1 MVQMKKVIKR
11 LTNYRYL
18 RMIFKKLVN
27 NIKNIDYRCIFK
39 KLWNDIRMYLQMI
52 FKYILDNIGES
63 PLKWLSCITI
73 LLSFFLFDSFWVT
86 WINKIWVDPIA
97 SQIKDNTWWV
107 VIIYSVVVSVFYYHG
122 IQEMEMINKNR
133 CKAVVIAALLYCLCL
148 FSGKWDYILIFDCC
162 RYFAWSNL
170 IFMIPVI
177 WEFCI
182 YYHLEHKKAT
192 ENIEPKLEI
201 EKTNNVADS
210 YKRRAVCKSAY
221 KTLESCFY
229 KEGSF
234 TFSITGIWG
243 SGKTTFINI
252 LKEQYSRNNS
262 VKSIIIFEPW
272 KSDTSDSIVKG
283 FFAMLRDE
291 LSNYIP
297 NISSTIDQYVELLL
311 DEESGKPL
319 KIIGKSLHG
328 IFNEDKNPYE
338 LIKEILERTKHKTV
352 VFIDDID
359 RLNAAEIKEVLRL
372 IRNTANFPYIQ
383 FIVAYD
389 KNYVCETLKNSKI
402 NTPDRYLEKFF
413 NVEMSLPKSEE
424 RVICNELLTRI
435 QGTINTIWGLEKEDT
450 KISNMVYYNPNNPT
464 NNIIGNNLV
473 TQVLFTVR
481 DVIRF
486 HNSFYLLAK
495 AYKDQKVENEICFQ
509 DLFFIE
515 LLRYRYM
522 DVYTILCNRPF
533 VLLSLNDNVF
543 LLNDNY
549 KSIIQNNLSN
559 DEYTEVV
566 TDILEY
572 LFRNRSKD
580 KAIYNLRSYSKYFMY
595 RLDDKILTVDELMS
609 LTEKGDSEIIES
621 ANQLYKSKYRLEF
634 ENQIEELLVQIY
646 KSNKEGLILNY
657 IEIYNL
663 LEKLVK
669 SNNNGLRDEVFNAI
683 ITHLQHL
690 RCIDKRH
697 FKALLHLYD
706 IVDFNSK
713 TIKYFDILNF
723 LTTILSK
730 KNLTLKLQYPIGQEE
745 HDIVYDFLAN
755 TTHPAII
762 SSALSSFKES
772 IENGD
777 KAIINDLLIDL
788 SVLSDIQ
795 LKHFENEQNKFSE
808 DGFTL
813 FYNCK
818 SKTDPKTHRVYLRQ
832 EALNI
837 MKNEILKN
845 PKGYFSMFIRKGQTS
860 NPEFNTVSPEPFCAQ
875 IFGNY
880 GNFEEFLE
888 KCKDDNQYTIRA
900 KNFWELYKNNGY
912 KPIEFNGQGNV
923 KEKIDNNFKHE
934 IILLNQLKRIMKY
947 AKSGS
952 VAKDRLKQIL
962 AKNDLNIKLKYD
974 ILLSTKD

>member
-1 MVQMKKVIKR
+1 
-11 LTNYRYL
+11 
-18 RMIFKKLVN
+18 MIFKKLVN
-27 NIKNIDYRCIFK
+27 NIGK
-39 KLWNDIRMYLQMI
+39 
-52 FKYILDNIGES
+52 S
-63 PLKWLSCITI
+63 PLKWLSRITI
-73 LLSFFLFDSFWVT
+73 LLSFFIFDSFWTT
-86 WINKIWVDPIA
+86 WINKIWVDPIV
-97 SQIKDNTWWV
+97 SQIKDNTWWFIV
-107 VIIYSVVVSVFYYHG
+107 IYSVIISAYYYHNLK
-122 IQEMEMINKNR
+122 ETEVINRNR
-133 CKAVVIAALLYCLCL
+133 CQAVFIVAFLYCICL
-148 FSGKWDYILIFDCC
+148 FSGKWDYVLICDYS
-162 RYFAWSNL
+162 RYLAWSNFIIIVPIL
-170 IFMIPVI
+170 
-177 WEFCI
+177 WEACI
-182 YYHLEHKKAT
+182 CYQLNHKRPA
-192 ENIEPKLEI
+192 ENIKPGLEI
-201 EKTNNVADS
+201 EKTNNVTDS
-210 YKRRAVCKSAY
+210 YKRRAVCESAY

-328 IFNEDKNPYE
+328 IFNENKNPYE

-352 VFIDDID
+352 VLIDDID

-389 KNYVCETLKNSKI
+389 KNYVCETLKNNGI

-435 QGTINTIWGLEKEDT
+435 QETVHTIWELEKEDT
-450 KISNMVYYNPNNPT
+450 NITNMVYYRPDDPT
-464 NNIIGNNLV
+464 NSIIDNNLV
-473 TQVLFTVR
+473 TKVLLTVR

-495 AYKDQKVENEICFQ
+495 AYKDQRAENEVCFQ
-509 DLFFIE
+509 DLFFLE

-533 VLLSLNDNVF
+533 VLLSLDDNIF

-549 KSIIQNNLSN
+549 KSIIQNNLNN

-572 LFRNRSKD
+572 LFRNRRKD
-580 KAIYNLRSYSKYFMY
+580 KAIYNLRSYYKYFMY

-609 LTEKGDSEIIES
+609 LAENNDAEMIKS
-621 ANQLYKSKYRLEF
+621 ANQLYKNKYRLEF
-634 ENQIEELLVQIY
+634 ENQIGELLAQIY
-646 KSNKEGLILNY
+646 KSNEEGGTFDY
-657 IEIYNL
+657 IKIYSLLERLVKSDIRDLRDEIYN
-663 LEKLVK
+663 
-669 SNNNGLRDEVFNAI
+669 AI
-683 ITHLQHL
+683 IPHLQQL
-690 RCIDKRH
+690 GCIDNRH

-706 IVDFNSK
+706 VVDFNSF
-713 TIKYFDILNF
+713 TVQNF
-723 LTTILSK
+723 NVLDFLMSLLVK
-730 KNLTLKLQYPIGQEE
+730 ENLAMKLKHPIAQEE
-745 HDIVYDFLAN
+745 YDIVYDFLSN
-755 TTHPAII
+755 TTHPVFI
-762 SSALSSFKES
+762 SSALSSFKDMV
-772 IENGD
+772 END
-777 KAIINDLLIDL
+777 AITKDNLLMDL
-788 SVLSDIQ
+788 SVLSGIQ
-795 LKHFENEQNKFSE
+795 LKYFENEQNKFSE

-813 FYNCK
+813 FSNCI
-818 SKTDPKTHRVYLRQ
+818 SKMDSLFFRTKVFG
-832 EALNI
+832 I
-837 MKNEILKN
+837 MKKVIKENSE
-845 PKGYFSMFIRKGQTS
+845 GYFRTFIGIGETS
-860 NPEFNTVSPEPFCAQ
+860 NPDFNTLYPKISCSA
-875 IFGNY
+875 IFGSY
-880 GNFEEFLE
+880 DEFEKYLSSF
-888 KCKDDNQYTIRA
+888 KNDNLYVIRV

-912 KPIEFNGQGNV
+912 RPIEFDGQGNV
-923 KEKIDNNFKHE
+923 QEKIDNCFVNE
-934 IILLNQLKRIMKY
+934 IKLLYQLKYIKKY
-947 AKSGS
+947 LNRGGK
-952 VAKDRLKQIL
+952 VNDKLKRLFE
-962 AKNDLNIKLKYD
+962 KNNLYIKLRGD
-974 ILLSTKD
+974 IYKMMEN

>member
-1 MVQMKKVIKR
+1 M
-11 LTNYRYL
+11 
-18 RMIFKKLVN
+18 
-27 NIKNIDYRCIFK
+27 IFK

-52 FKYILDNIGES
+52 FKYILDSIGES

-86 WINKIWVDPIA
+86 WINKIWVDPIV
-97 SQIKDNTWWV
+97 SQIKDNVWWV
-107 VIIYSVVVSVFYYHG
+107 VIIYSVVVSAFYYHG

-133 CKAVVIAALLYCLCL
+133 CKAVVIAVLLYFLCL
-148 FSGKWDYILIFDCC
+148 FSGKWDYVLIFDCC

-182 YYHLEHKKAT
+182 YYHLEHKKVT
-192 ENIEPKLEI
+192 ENIEPELEI

-210 YKRRAVCKSAY
+210 YKRRAVCESAY

-252 LKEQYSRNNS
+252 LKEQYSKNNS
-262 VKSIIIFEPW
+262 IKSIIIFEPW

-338 LIKEILERTKHKTV
+338 LIKEILKRTKHKTV

-389 KNYVCETLKNSKI
+389 KNYVCETLKNCKI

-435 QGTINTIWGLEKEDT
+435 QGTINAIWGLEQDDMRIT
-450 KISNMVYYNPNNPT
+450 SMVYYRPDDPT
-464 NNIIGNNLV
+464 NSIIDNNLV
-473 TQVLFTVR
+473 PQVLFTVR

-495 AYKDQKVENEICFQ
+495 AYKDQRAENEVCFQ
-509 DLFFIE
+509 DLFFLE

-533 VLLSLNDNVF
+533 VLLSLDDNVF

-559 DEYTEVV
+559 DEYAEVV
-566 TDILEY
+566 ADILEY
-572 LFRNRSKD
+572 LFRNRRKD
-580 KAIYNLRSYSKYFMY
+580 KAIYNLRSYYKYFMY
-595 RLDDKILTVDELMS
+595 RLDDKILTVEEFMS
-609 LTEKGDSEIIES
+609 LAKKSDSEIIES
-621 ANQLYKSKYRLEF
+621 ANKLYKNKYKLEF
-634 ENQIEELLVQIY
+634 ENQIGELLDQIY
-646 KSNKEGLILNY
+646 KSNEVGGTLDY
-657 IEIYNL
+657 IKIYSL
-663 LEKLVK
+663 LERLVK
-669 SNNNGLRDEVFNAI
+669 SDNRGLRDEIYNAI
-683 ITHLQHL
+683 IPHLQQM
-690 RCIDKRH
+690 RCIDNRH

-706 IVDFNSK
+706 MVDFNSK
-713 TIKYFDILNF
+713 TIKYFDISDF
-723 LTTILSK
+723 LMTILVK
-730 KNLTLKLQYPIGQEE
+730 EKLAVKLRHPIGQKE
-745 HDIVYDFLAN
+745 HNIVYDFLSN
-755 TTHPAII
+755 TTHPVLI
-762 SSALSSFKES
+762 SPALFSFKKT

-777 KAIINDLLIDL
+777 KSTIDDLLIDF

-795 LKHFENEQNKFSE
+795 LKYFENEKNKFSKN
-808 DGFTL
+808 GFKL

-818 SKTDPKTHRVYLRQ
+818 SKIDPNMPRQ
-832 EALNI
+832 EALDI
-837 MKNEILKN
+837 MKNEIQNN
-845 PKGYFSMFIRKGQTS
+845 PLGYFKKFIHTNYSTDPGW
-860 NPEFNTVSPEPFCAQ
+860 NTVSPEPYY
-875 IFGNY
+875 IKMFGDNDK
-880 GNFEEFLE
+880 FEVFL
-888 KCKDDNQYTIRA
+888 KSCNDDNQYTIRV

-912 KPIEFNGQGNV
+912 KPIEFDGQGNV
-923 KEKIDNNFKHE
+923 QEKIDNCFINE
-934 IILLNQLKRIMKY
+934 IKLLYQLQYIKKY
-947 AKSGS
+947 LNRGGK
-952 VAKDRLKQIL
+952 V
-962 AKNDLNIKLKYD
+962 NDKLRKMLDNNPLPVKLKYD
-974 ILLSTKD
+974 IYKMIGN

>member
-18 RMIFKKLVN
+18 RMIFKKL
-27 NIKNIDYRCIFK
+27 
-39 KLWNDIRMYLQMI
+39 
-52 FKYILDNIGES
+52 LDNIGKS
-63 PLKWLSCITI
+63 PLTWLSCITI
-73 LLSFFLFDSFWVT
+73 LLSFFLFDSFWVA

-107 VIIYSVVVSVFYYHG
+107 VIIYSVVVSAFYYHG

-133 CKAVVIAALLYCLCL
+133 CKAVVIAVLLYCLCL

-192 ENIEPKLEI
+192 ENIEPELEI

-210 YKRRAVCKSAY
+210 YKRKAVCESAY

-243 SGKTTFINI
+243 SGKTTFMNI

-262 VKSIIIFEPW
+262 AKSVIIFEPW

-319 KIIGKSLHG
+319 KIIGKSLHSIIG
-328 IFNEDKNPYE
+328 EDKNPYE
-338 LIKEILERTKHKTV
+338 LIKETLERTKHKTV

-389 KNYVCETLKNSKI
+389 KNYVCEVLKNNRI
-402 NTPDRYLEKFF
+402 NTPEHYLEKFF
-413 NVEMSLPKSEE
+413 NVEMALPKSEE
-424 RVICNELLTRI
+424 RIICNELLTRI
-435 QGTINTIWGLEKEDT
+435 QETIHTIWGLKKDDLSIT
-450 KISNMVYYNPNNPT
+450 KMVYYRPDDST
-464 NNIIGNNLV
+464 NSIIDNNLV
-473 TQVLFTVR
+473 PQVLFTVR

-495 AYKDQKVENEICFQ
+495 AYKDQKVENEVCFQ
-509 DLFFIE
+509 DLFFLE
-515 LLRYRYM
+515 LLRYRYV
-522 DVYTILCNRPF
+522 DIYTILCNKPF
-533 VLLSLNDNVF
+533 VLLQLSDYIFSLNGDYQKT
-543 LLNDNY
+543 L
-549 KSIIQNNLSN
+549 Q
-559 DEYTEVV
+559 EYLGNTQIEIVS
-566 TDILEY
+566 DILEY
-572 LFRNRSKD
+572 LFKTNREKEN
-580 KAIYNLRSYSKYFMY
+580 AIYNLRSYYKYFMY
-595 RLDDKILTVDELMS
+595 RLDDKILTINELMS
-609 LTEKGDSEIIES
+609 LAEKDDSETIKS
-621 ANQLYKSKYRLEF
+621 ANQLYKRKYKLEF
-634 ENQIEELLVQIY
+634 ENQIEELLVQIDRTD
-646 KSNKEGLILNY
+646 EGSKTLDY
-657 IEIYNL
+657 IKIYDL
-663 LEKLVK
+663 LERLAKT
-669 SNNNGLRDEVFNAI
+669 NNRGLKDEVYNAI
-683 ITHLQHL
+683 IPHLQQML
-690 RCIDKRH
+690 CIDNRH

-706 IVDFNSK
+706 VVDFNSK
-713 TIKYFDILNF
+713 TIKYFDISDF
-723 LTTILSK
+723 LMTILVK
-730 KNLTLKLQYPIGQEE
+730 ENLAMKLRHPIGQEE
-745 HDIVYDFLAN
+745 HDIVYDFLSN
-755 TTHPAII
+755 TTHPARI
-762 SSALSSFKES
+762 SPALSSFKKK
-772 IENGD
+772 IENNK
-777 KAIINDLLIDL
+777 KANIDDLLIDL
-788 SVLSDIQ
+788 PALSDIQ
-795 LKHFENEQNKFSE
+795 LKYFKNEQDKFSKN
-808 DGFTL
+808 GFNL
-813 FYNCK
+813 FYNCI
-818 SKTDPKTHRVYLRQ
+818 SKIDTKTHRIYLRQ
-832 EALNI
+832 EALDI

-860 NPEFNTVSPEPFCAQ
+860 NPEFNTVFPEPFWNQ
-875 IFGNY
+875 IFGDY
-880 GNFEEFLE
+880 SKFEEFLG
-888 KCKDDNQYTIRA
+888 KCKDDNQYTIRV

-912 KPIEFNGQGNV
+912 KPIEFNGQGDV
-923 KEKIDNNFKHE
+923 EEKINNNFKHE
-934 IILLNQLKRIMKY
+934 IILLNQLKRIMEY
-947 AKSGS
+947 AKSNRVS
-952 VAKDRLKQIL
+952 KDRLKQML
-962 AKNDLNIKLKYD
+962 NKNDLDIKLRDD
-974 ILLSTKD
+974 IYHIICDKD

>member
-1 MVQMKKVIKR
+1 
-11 LTNYRYL
+11 
-18 RMIFKKLVN
+18 MIFKKLVN
-27 NIKNIDYRCIFK
+27 NIGK
-39 KLWNDIRMYLQMI
+39 
-52 FKYILDNIGES
+52 S
-63 PLKWLSCITI
+63 PLKWLSRITI
-73 LLSFFLFDSFWVT
+73 LLSFFIFDSFWTT
-86 WINKIWVDPIA
+86 WINKIWVDPIV
-97 SQIKDNTWWV
+97 SQIKDNTWWFIV
-107 VIIYSVVVSVFYYHG
+107 IYSVIISAYYYHNLK
-122 IQEMEMINKNR
+122 ETEVINRNR
-133 CKAVVIAALLYCLCL
+133 CQAVFIVAFLYCICL
-148 FSGKWDYILIFDCC
+148 FSGKWDYVLICDYS
-162 RYFAWSNL
+162 RYLAWSNFIIIVPIL
-170 IFMIPVI
+170 
-177 WEFCI
+177 WEACI
-182 YYHLEHKKAT
+182 CYQLNHKRPA
-192 ENIEPKLEI
+192 ENIKPGLEI
-201 EKTNNVADS
+201 EKTNNVTDS
-210 YKRRAVCKSAY
+210 YKRRAVCESAY

-328 IFNEDKNPYE
+328 IFNENKNPYE

-389 KNYVCETLKNSKI
+389 KNYVCETLKNNGI

-435 QGTINTIWGLEKEDT
+435 QETVHTIWELEKEDT
-450 KISNMVYYNPNNPT
+450 NITNMVYYRPDDPT
-464 NNIIGNNLV
+464 NSIIDNNLV
-473 TQVLFTVR
+473 TKVLLTVR

-495 AYKDQKVENEICFQ
+495 AYKDQRAENEVCFQ
-509 DLFFIE
+509 DLFFLE

-533 VLLSLNDNVF
+533 VLLSLDDNIF

-549 KSIIQNNLSN
+549 KSIIQNNLNN

-572 LFRNRSKD
+572 LFRNRRKD
-580 KAIYNLRSYSKYFMY
+580 KAIYNLRSYYKYFMY

-609 LTEKGDSEIIES
+609 LAENNDAEMIKS
-621 ANQLYKSKYRLEF
+621 ANQLYKNKYRLEF
-634 ENQIEELLVQIY
+634 ENQIGELLAQIY
-646 KSNKEGLILNY
+646 KSNEEGGTFDY
-657 IEIYNL
+657 IKIYSLLERLVKSDIRDLRDEIYN
-663 LEKLVK
+663 
-669 SNNNGLRDEVFNAI
+669 AI
-683 ITHLQHL
+683 IPHLQQL
-690 RCIDKRH
+690 GCIDNRH

-706 IVDFNSK
+706 VVDFNSF
-713 TIKYFDILNF
+713 TVQNF
-723 LTTILSK
+723 NVLDFLMSLLVK
-730 KNLTLKLQYPIGQEE
+730 ENLAMKLKHPIAQEE
-745 HDIVYDFLAN
+745 YDIVYDFLSN
-755 TTHPAII
+755 TTHPVFI
-762 SSALSSFKES
+762 SSALSSFKDMV
-772 IENGD
+772 END
-777 KAIINDLLIDL
+777 AITKDNLLMDL
-788 SVLSDIQ
+788 SVLSGIQ
-795 LKHFENEQNKFSE
+795 LKYFENEQNKFSE

-813 FYNCK
+813 FSNCI
-818 SKTDPKTHRVYLRQ
+818 SKMDSLFFRTKVFG
-832 EALNI
+832 I
-837 MKNEILKN
+837 MKKVIKENSE
-845 PKGYFSMFIRKGQTS
+845 GYFRTFIGIGETS
-860 NPEFNTVSPEPFCAQ
+860 NPDFNTLYPKISCSA
-875 IFGNY
+875 IFGSY
-880 GNFEEFLE
+880 DEFEKYLSSF
-888 KCKDDNQYTIRA
+888 KNDNLYVIRV

-912 KPIEFNGQGNV
+912 RPIEFDGQGNV
-923 KEKIDNNFKHE
+923 QEKIDNCFVNE
-934 IILLNQLKRIMKY
+934 IKLLYQLKYIKKY
-947 AKSGS
+947 LNRGGK
-952 VAKDRLKQIL
+952 VNDKLKRLFE
-962 AKNDLNIKLKYD
+962 KNNLYIKLRGD
-974 ILLSTKD
+974 IYKMMEN

>member
-1 MVQMKKVIKR
+1 MVQMKRVIKK

-27 NIKNIDYRCIFK
+27 NIGK
-39 KLWNDIRMYLQMI
+39 
-52 FKYILDNIGES
+52 S
-63 PLKWLSCITI
+63 PLKWLSRITI
-73 LLSFFLFDSFWVT
+73 LLSFFIFDSFWTT
-86 WINKIWVDPIA
+86 WINKIWVDPIV
-97 SQIKDNTWWV
+97 SQIKDNTWWFIV
-107 VIIYSVVVSVFYYHG
+107 IYSVIISAYYYHNLK
-122 IQEMEMINKNR
+122 ETEVINRNR
-133 CKAVVIAALLYCLCL
+133 CQAVFIVAFLYCICL
-148 FSGKWDYILIFDCC
+148 FSGKWDYVLICDYS
-162 RYFAWSNL
+162 RYLAWSNFIIIVPIL
-170 IFMIPVI
+170 
-177 WEFCI
+177 WEACI
-182 YYHLEHKKAT
+182 CYQLNHKRPA
-192 ENIEPKLEI
+192 ENIKPGLEI
-201 EKTNNVADS
+201 EKTNNVTDS
-210 YKRRAVCKSAY
+210 YKRRAVCESAY

-328 IFNEDKNPYE
+328 IFNENKNPYE

-389 KNYVCETLKNSKI
+389 KNYVCETLKNNGI

-435 QGTINTIWGLEKEDT
+435 QETVHTIWELEKEDT
-450 KISNMVYYNPNNPT
+450 KITNMVYYRPDDPT
-464 NNIIGNNLV
+464 NSIIDNNLV
-473 TQVLFTVR
+473 TKVLLTVR

-495 AYKDQKVENEICFQ
+495 AYKDQRAENEVCFQ
-509 DLFFIE
+509 DLFFLE

-533 VLLSLNDNVF
+533 VLLSLDDNIF

-549 KSIIQNNLSN
+549 KSIIQNNLNN

-572 LFRNRSKD
+572 LFRNRRKD
-580 KAIYNLRSYSKYFMY
+580 KAIYNLRSYYKYFMY

-609 LTEKGDSEIIES
+609 LAENNDAEMIKS
-621 ANQLYKSKYRLEF
+621 ANQLYKNKYRLEF
-634 ENQIEELLVQIY
+634 ENQIGELLAQIY
-646 KSNKEGLILNY
+646 KSNEEGGTFDY
-657 IEIYNL
+657 IKIYSL

-669 SNNNGLRDEVFNAI
+669 SDIRDLRDEIYNAI
-683 ITHLQHL
+683 IPHLQQL
-690 RCIDKRH
+690 GCIDNRH

-706 IVDFNSK
+706 VVDFNSF
-713 TIKYFDILNF
+713 TVQNF
-723 LTTILSK
+723 NVLDFLMSLLVK
-730 KNLTLKLQYPIGQEE
+730 ENLAMKLKHPIAQEE
-745 HDIVYDFLAN
+745 YDIVYDFLSN
-755 TTHPAII
+755 TTHPVFI
-762 SSALSSFKES
+762 SSALSSFKDMV
-772 IENGD
+772 END
-777 KAIINDLLIDL
+777 AITKDNLLMDL
-788 SVLSDIQ
+788 SVLSGIQ
-795 LKHFENEQNKFSE
+795 LKYFENEQNKFSE

-813 FYNCK
+813 FSNCI
-818 SKTDPKTHRVYLRQ
+818 SKMDSLFFRTKVFG
-832 EALNI
+832 I
-837 MKNEILKN
+837 MKKAIKEN
-845 PKGYFSMFIRKGQTS
+845 PEGYFRTFIGIGETS
-860 NPEFNTVSPEPFCAQ
+860 NPDFNTLYPKISCSA
-875 IFGNY
+875 IFGSY
-880 GNFEEFLE
+880 DEFEKYLSSF
-888 KCKDDNQYTIRA
+888 KNDNLYVIRV

-912 KPIEFNGQGNV
+912 RPIEFDGQGNV
-923 KEKIDNNFKHE
+923 QEKIDNCFVNE
-934 IILLNQLKRIMKY
+934 IKLLYQLKYIKKY
-947 AKSGS
+947 LNRGGK
-952 VAKDRLKQIL
+952 VNDKLKRLFE
-962 AKNDLNIKLKYD
+962 KNNLYIKLRGD
-974 ILLSTKD
+974 IYKMMEN

>member
-1 MVQMKKVIKR
+1 MKRVIKR

-27 NIKNIDYRCIFK
+27 NIGK
-39 KLWNDIRMYLQMI
+39 
-52 FKYILDNIGES
+52 S

-73 LLSFFLFDSFWVT
+73 LLSFFIFDAFWAT

-97 SQIKDNTWWV
+97 SQIKDNTWW
-107 VIIYSVVVSVFYYHG
+107 IIAIYSVIISAYYYHSLK
-122 IQEMEMINKNR
+122 ETEVINRHR
-133 CKAVVIAALLYCLCL
+133 CKAVFIVAFLYCICL
-148 FSGKWDYILIFDCC
+148 FSGKWDYVLICDCS
-162 RYFAWSNL
+162 RYLAWSNFIIIVPIL
-170 IFMIPVI
+170 
-177 WEFCI
+177 WEVCI
-182 YYHLEHKKAT
+182 CYQLNHKKAA
-192 ENIEPKLEI
+192 ENIKPELEI
-201 EKTNNVADS
+201 EKTNNVTDS

-252 LKEQYSRNNS
+252 LKEQYSRKNS
-262 VKSIIIFEPW
+262 AKSIIIFEPW

-328 IFNEDKNPYE
+328 ILNEDKNPYE

-359 RLNAAEIKEVLRL
+359 RLNATEIKEVLRL

-389 KNYVCETLKNSKI
+389 KNYVCETLKNNGI

-413 NVEMSLPKSEE
+413 NVEMLLPKSEE
-424 RVICNELLTRI
+424 MVICNELLTRI
-435 QGTINTIWGLEKEDT
+435 QGTINAIWGLEKDDF
-450 KISNMVYYNPNNPT
+450 KITNMVYYRPDDPT
-464 NNIIGNNLV
+464 NSIIDNNLV
-473 TQVLFTVR
+473 TQVLSTIR

-495 AYKDQKVENEICFQ
+495 AYKDQRAENEVCFQ
-509 DLFFIE
+509 DLFFLE

-533 VLLSLNDNVF
+533 VLLSLDENIF

-549 KSIIQNNLSN
+549 KSIIQNNLCN
-559 DEYTEVV
+559 GEYTEVV

-572 LFRNRSKD
+572 LFRNRRKD
-580 KAIYNLRSYSKYFMY
+580 KAIYNLRSYYKYFMY

-621 ANQLYKSKYRLEF
+621 ANQLYKSKYNLEF

-646 KSNKEGLILNY
+646 KSNEEGGTLDY
-657 IEIYNL
+657 IKIYNL

-669 SNNNGLRDEVFNAI
+669 SNNKGLRDEIFNAI

-690 RCIDKRH
+690 RCIDNRH
-697 FKALLHLYD
+697 FKALLHLFD
-706 IVDFNSK
+706 ILDFNSISVKSFNIQAFLK
-713 TIKYFDILNF
+713 TILDKEKLAASFVQRHSIDQDIRN
-723 LTTILSK
+723 I
-730 KNLTLKLQYPIGQEE
+730 I
-745 HDIVYDFLAN
+745 YDFFYN
-755 TTHPAII
+755 TIHPVRI
-762 SSALSSFKES
+762 SSALSSLIQD
-772 IENGD
+772 IEYDIVYKKDN
-777 KAIINDLLIDL
+777 LLLDL
-788 SVLSDIQ
+788 STILDIQ
-795 LKHFENEQNKFSE
+795 LRYFVNIRDKLSK

-813 FYNCK
+813 FYNCRRK
-818 SKTDPKTHRVYLRQ
+818 IGNYHFELRQ
-832 EALNI
+832 EALDI
-837 MKNEILKN
+837 MKNEIQKN
-845 PKGYFSMFIRKGQTS
+845 PQGYFRMFIREGITS
-860 NPEFNTVSPEPFCAQ
+860 NPEYNTVSPEPFYTQ

-880 GNFEEFLE
+880 GNFEEFLK
-888 KCKDDNQYTIRA
+888 KCKDDNQYTIRV
-900 KNFWELYKNNGY
+900 KNFWELYKNNDY
-912 KPIEFNGQGNV
+912 EPIEFKEQGNV
-923 KEKIDNNFKHE
+923 KEKINNCFRHE
-934 IILLNQLKRIMKY
+934 IILLNQLKDIMSQIKRDG
-947 AKSGS
+947 KISEES
-952 VAKDRLKQIL
+952 KQQFNSNKLPIKL
-962 AKNDLNIKLKYD
+962 RAEINDLIEK
-974 ILLSTKD
+974 S

>member
-1 MVQMKKVIKR
+1 MKKVIKR

-18 RMIFKKLVN
+18 RMIFKKL
-27 NIKNIDYRCIFK
+27 
-39 KLWNDIRMYLQMI
+39 
-52 FKYILDNIGES
+52 LDNIGKS
-63 PLKWLSCITI
+63 PLTWLSCITI
-73 LLSFFLFDSFWVT
+73 LLSFFLFDSFWVA

-107 VIIYSVVVSVFYYHG
+107 VIIYSVVVSAFYYHG

-192 ENIEPKLEI
+192 ENIEPELEI

-210 YKRRAVCKSAY
+210 YKRKAVCESAY

-243 SGKTTFINI
+243 SGKTTFMNI

-262 VKSIIIFEPW
+262 AKSVIIFEPW

-319 KIIGKSLHG
+319 KIIGKSLHSIIG
-328 IFNEDKNPYE
+328 EDKNPYE
-338 LIKEILERTKHKTV
+338 LIKETLERTKHKTV

-389 KNYVCETLKNSKI
+389 KNYVCEVLKNNRI
-402 NTPDRYLEKFF
+402 NTPEHYLEKFF
-413 NVEMSLPKSEE
+413 NVEMALPKSEE
-424 RVICNELLTRI
+424 RIICNELLTRI
-435 QGTINTIWGLEKEDT
+435 QETIHTIWGLKKDDLSIT
-450 KISNMVYYNPNNPT
+450 KMVYYRPDDST
-464 NNIIGNNLV
+464 NSIIDNNLV
-473 TQVLFTVR
+473 PQVLFTVR

-495 AYKDQKVENEICFQ
+495 AYKDQKVENEVCFQ
-509 DLFFIE
+509 DLFFLE
-515 LLRYRYM
+515 LLRYRYV
-522 DVYTILCNRPF
+522 DIYTILCNKPF
-533 VLLSLNDNVF
+533 VLLQLSDYIFSLNGDYQKT
-543 LLNDNY
+543 L
-549 KSIIQNNLSN
+549 Q
-559 DEYTEVV
+559 EYLGNTQIEIVS
-566 TDILEY
+566 DILEY
-572 LFRNRSKD
+572 LFKTNREKEN
-580 KAIYNLRSYSKYFMY
+580 AIYNLRSYYKYFMY
-595 RLDDKILTVDELMS
+595 RLDDKILTINELMS
-609 LTEKGDSEIIES
+609 LAEKDDSETIKS
-621 ANQLYKSKYRLEF
+621 ANQLYKRKYKLEF
-634 ENQIEELLVQIY
+634 ENQIEELLVQIDRTD
-646 KSNKEGLILNY
+646 EGSKTLDY
-657 IEIYNL
+657 IKIYDL
-663 LEKLVK
+663 LERLAKT
-669 SNNNGLRDEVFNAI
+669 NNRGLKDEVYNAI
-683 ITHLQHL
+683 IPHLQKML
-690 RCIDKRH
+690 CIIDNRH
-697 FKALLHLYD
+697 FKALLHLFD
-706 IVDFNSK
+706 VVDFNSK
-713 TIKYFDILNF
+713 TIKYFDISDF
-723 LTTILSK
+723 LMTILVK
-730 KNLTLKLQYPIGQEE
+730 ENLAVKLRHPIGQEE
-745 HDIVYDFLAN
+745 HDIVYDFLSN
-755 TTHPAII
+755 TTHPARI
-762 SSALSSFKES
+762 SPALSSFKKG
-772 IENGD
+772 IENNK
-777 KAIINDLLIDL
+777 KAIIHDLLIDL
-788 SVLSDIQ
+788 PTLSDIQ
-795 LKHFENEQNKFSE
+795 LKYFENEQNKFSK

-813 FYNCK
+813 FYNCQ
-818 SKTDPKTHRVYLRQ
+818 DPYHICLRQ
-832 EALNI
+832 EALKI

-860 NPEFNTVSPEPFCAQ
+860 NLEFNIVSPEPCCAQ

-880 GNFEEFLE
+880 GNFEEFLR
-888 KCKDDNQYTIRA
+888 KCKDNNQYTIRV

-912 KPIEFNGQGNV
+912 KPIEFNGQGDV
-923 KEKIDNNFKHE
+923 EEKINNNFKHE
-934 IILLNQLKRIMKY
+934 IILLNQLKRIMEY
-947 AKSGS
+947 AKSNRVS
-952 VAKDRLKQIL
+952 KDRLKQML
-962 AKNDLNIKLKYD
+962 NENDLYIKLRGD
-974 ILLSTKD
+974 IYHIICDKD

>member
-1 MVQMKKVIKR
+1 MKRVIKK

-27 NIKNIDYRCIFK
+27 NIGK
-39 KLWNDIRMYLQMI
+39 
-52 FKYILDNIGES
+52 S
-63 PLKWLSCITI
+63 PLKWLSRITI
-73 LLSFFLFDSFWVT
+73 LLSFFIFDSFWTT
-86 WINKIWVDPIA
+86 WINKIWVDPIV
-97 SQIKDNTWWV
+97 SQIKDNTWWLIV
-107 VIIYSVVVSVFYYHG
+107 IYSVIISAYYYHNLK
-122 IQEMEMINKNR
+122 ETEVINRNR
-133 CKAVVIAALLYCLCL
+133 CQAVFILAFLYCICL
-148 FSGKWDYILIFDCC
+148 FSGKWDYVLICDYS
-162 RYFAWSNL
+162 RYLAWSNFIIIVPIL
-170 IFMIPVI
+170 
-177 WEFCI
+177 WEACI
-182 YYHLEHKKAT
+182 CYQLNHKRPA
-192 ENIEPKLEI
+192 ENIKPGLEI
-201 EKTNNVADS
+201 EKTNNVTDS
-210 YKRRAVCKSAY
+210 YKRRAVCESAY
-221 KTLESCFY
+221 KTLELCFY

-252 LKEQYSRNNS
+252 LKEQYSSKNNS
-262 VKSIIIFEPW
+262 AKSIIIFEPW

-389 KNYVCETLKNSKI
+389 KNYVCETLKNNGI

-435 QGTINTIWGLEKEDT
+435 QETVHTIWELEKEDT
-450 KISNMVYYNPNNPT
+450 KITNMVYYRPDDPT
-464 NNIIGNNLV
+464 NSIIDNNLV
-473 TQVLFTVR
+473 TKVLLTVR

-495 AYKDQKVENEICFQ
+495 AYKDQRAENEVCFQ
-509 DLFFIE
+509 DLFFLE

-533 VLLSLNDNVF
+533 VLLSLDDNIF

-549 KSIIQNNLSN
+549 KSIIQNNLNN

-572 LFRNRSKD
+572 LFRNRRKD
-580 KAIYNLRSYSKYFMY
+580 KAIYNLRSYYKYFMY

-609 LTEKGDSEIIES
+609 LAENNDAEMIKS
-621 ANQLYKSKYRLEF
+621 ANQLYKNKYRLEF
-634 ENQIEELLVQIY
+634 ENQIGELLAQIY
-646 KSNKEGLILNY
+646 KSNEEGGTFDY
-657 IEIYNL
+657 IKIYSLLERLVKSDIRDLRDEIYN
-663 LEKLVK
+663 
-669 SNNNGLRDEVFNAI
+669 AI
-683 ITHLQHL
+683 IPHLQQL
-690 RCIDKRH
+690 GCIDNRH

-706 IVDFNSK
+706 VVDFNSF
-713 TIKYFDILNF
+713 TVQNF
-723 LTTILSK
+723 NVLDFLMSLLVK
-730 KNLTLKLQYPIGQEE
+730 ENLAMKLKHPIAQEE
-745 HDIVYDFLAN
+745 YDIVYDFLSN
-755 TTHPAII
+755 TTHPVFI
-762 SSALSSFKES
+762 SSALSSFKDMV
-772 IENGD
+772 END
-777 KAIINDLLIDL
+777 AITKDNLLMDL
-788 SVLSDIQ
+788 SVLSGIQ
-795 LKHFENEQNKFSE
+795 LKYFENEQNKFSE

-813 FYNCK
+813 FSNCI
-818 SKTDPKTHRVYLRQ
+818 SKMDSLFFRTKVFG
-832 EALNI
+832 I
-837 MKNEILKN
+837 MKKAIKEN
-845 PKGYFSMFIRKGQTS
+845 PGSVSFS
-860 NPEFNTVSPEPFCAQ
+860 VSEMSLQ
-875 IFGNY
+875 IF
-880 GNFEEFLE
+880 
-888 KCKDDNQYTIRA
+888 
-900 KNFWELYKNNGY
+900 
-912 KPIEFNGQGNV
+912 
-923 KEKIDNNFKHE
+923 
-934 IILLNQLKRIMKY
+934 
-947 AKSGS
+947 
-952 VAKDRLKQIL
+952 
-962 AKNDLNIKLKYD
+962 
-974 ILLSTKD
+974 

>member
-1 MVQMKKVIKR
+1 MKRVIKK

-27 NIKNIDYRCIFK
+27 NIGK
-39 KLWNDIRMYLQMI
+39 
-52 FKYILDNIGES
+52 S
-63 PLKWLSCITI
+63 PLKWLSRITI
-73 LLSFFLFDSFWVT
+73 LLSFFIFDSFWTT
-86 WINKIWVDPIA
+86 WINKIWVDPIV
-97 SQIKDNTWWV
+97 SQIKDNTWWFIV
-107 VIIYSVVVSVFYYHG
+107 IYSVIISAYYYHNLK
-122 IQEMEMINKNR
+122 ETEVINRNR
-133 CKAVVIAALLYCLCL
+133 CQAVFIVAFLYCICL
-148 FSGKWDYILIFDCC
+148 FSGKWDYVLICDYS
-162 RYFAWSNL
+162 RYLAWSNFIIIVPIL
-170 IFMIPVI
+170 
-177 WEFCI
+177 WEACI
-182 YYHLEHKKAT
+182 CYQLNHKRPA
-192 ENIEPKLEI
+192 ENIKPGLEI
-201 EKTNNVADS
+201 EKTNNVTDS
-210 YKRRAVCKSAY
+210 YKRRAVCESAY

-328 IFNEDKNPYE
+328 IFNENKNPYE

-389 KNYVCETLKNSKI
+389 KNYVCETLKNNGI

-435 QGTINTIWGLEKEDT
+435 QETVHTIWELEKEDT
-450 KISNMVYYNPNNPT
+450 NITNMVYYRPDDPT
-464 NNIIGNNLV
+464 NSIIDNNLV
-473 TQVLFTVR
+473 TKVLLTVR

-495 AYKDQKVENEICFQ
+495 AYKDQRAENEVCFQ
-509 DLFFIE
+509 DLFFLE

-533 VLLSLNDNVF
+533 VLLSLDDNIF

-549 KSIIQNNLSN
+549 KSIIQNNLNN

-572 LFRNRSKD
+572 LFRNRRKD
-580 KAIYNLRSYSKYFMY
+580 KAIYNLRSYYKYFMY

-609 LTEKGDSEIIES
+609 LAENNDAEMIKS
-621 ANQLYKSKYRLEF
+621 ANQLYKNKYRLEF
-634 ENQIEELLVQIY
+634 ENQIGELLAQIY
-646 KSNKEGLILNY
+646 KSNEEGGTFDY
-657 IEIYNL
+657 IKIYSLLERLVKSDIRDLRDEIYN
-663 LEKLVK
+663 
-669 SNNNGLRDEVFNAI
+669 AI
-683 ITHLQHL
+683 IPHLQQL
-690 RCIDKRH
+690 GCIDNRH

-706 IVDFNSK
+706 VVDFNSF
-713 TIKYFDILNF
+713 TVQNF
-723 LTTILSK
+723 NVLDFLMSLLVK
-730 KNLTLKLQYPIGQEE
+730 ENLAMKLKHPIAQEE
-745 HDIVYDFLAN
+745 YDIVYDFLSN
-755 TTHPAII
+755 TTHPVFI
-762 SSALSSFKES
+762 SSALSSFKDMV
-772 IENGD
+772 END
-777 KAIINDLLIDL
+777 AITKDNLLMDL
-788 SVLSDIQ
+788 SVLSGIQ
-795 LKHFENEQNKFSE
+795 LKYFENEQNKFSE

-813 FYNCK
+813 FSNCI
-818 SKTDPKTHRVYLRQ
+818 SKMDSLFFRTKVFG
-832 EALNI
+832 I
-837 MKNEILKN
+837 MKKVIKEN
-845 PKGYFSMFIRKGQTS
+845 PEGYFRTFIGIGETS
-860 NPEFNTVSPEPFCAQ
+860 NPDFNTLYPKISCSA
-875 IFGNY
+875 IFGSY
-880 GNFEEFLE
+880 DEFEKYLSSF
-888 KCKDDNQYTIRA
+888 KNDNLYVIRV

-912 KPIEFNGQGNV
+912 RPIEFDGQGNV
-923 KEKIDNNFKHE
+923 QEKIDNCFVNE
-934 IILLNQLKRIMKY
+934 IKLLYQLKYIKKY
-947 AKSGS
+947 LNRGGK
-952 VAKDRLKQIL
+952 VNDKLKRLFE
-962 AKNDLNIKLKYD
+962 KNNLYIKLRGD
-974 ILLSTKD
+974 IYKMMEN

>member
-1 MVQMKKVIKR
+1 MVQMKRVIKK

-27 NIKNIDYRCIFK
+27 NIGK
-39 KLWNDIRMYLQMI
+39 
-52 FKYILDNIGES
+52 S
-63 PLKWLSCITI
+63 PLKWLSRITI
-73 LLSFFLFDSFWVT
+73 LLSFFIFDSFWTT
-86 WINKIWVDPIA
+86 WINKIWVDPIV
-97 SQIKDNTWWV
+97 SQIKDNTWWFIV
-107 VIIYSVVVSVFYYHG
+107 IYSVIISAYYYHNLK
-122 IQEMEMINKNR
+122 ETEVINRNR
-133 CKAVVIAALLYCLCL
+133 CQAVFIVAFLYCICL
-148 FSGKWDYILIFDCC
+148 FSGKWDYVLICDYS
-162 RYFAWSNL
+162 RYLAWSNFIIIVPIL
-170 IFMIPVI
+170 
-177 WEFCI
+177 WEACI
-182 YYHLEHKKAT
+182 CYQLNHKRPA
-192 ENIEPKLEI
+192 ENIKPGLEI
-201 EKTNNVADS
+201 EKTNNVTDS
-210 YKRRAVCKSAY
+210 YKRRAVCESAY

-328 IFNEDKNPYE
+328 IFNENKNPYE

-389 KNYVCETLKNSKI
+389 KNYVCETLKNNGI

-435 QGTINTIWGLEKEDT
+435 QETVHTIWELEKEDT
-450 KISNMVYYNPNNPT
+450 NITNMVYYRPDDPT
-464 NNIIGNNLV
+464 NSIIDNNLV
-473 TQVLFTVR
+473 TKVLLTVR

-495 AYKDQKVENEICFQ
+495 AYKDQRAENEVCFQ
-509 DLFFIE
+509 DLFFLE

-533 VLLSLNDNVF
+533 VLLSLDDNIF

-549 KSIIQNNLSN
+549 KSIIQNNLNN

-572 LFRNRSKD
+572 LFRNRRKD
-580 KAIYNLRSYSKYFMY
+580 KAIYNLRSYYKYFMY

-609 LTEKGDSEIIES
+609 LAENNDAEMIKS
-621 ANQLYKSKYRLEF
+621 ANQLYKNKYRLEF
-634 ENQIEELLVQIY
+634 ENQIGELLAQIY
-646 KSNKEGLILNY
+646 KSNEEGGTFDY
-657 IEIYNL
+657 IKIYSLLERLVKSDIRDLRDEIYN
-663 LEKLVK
+663 
-669 SNNNGLRDEVFNAI
+669 AI
-683 ITHLQHL
+683 IPHLQQL
-690 RCIDKRH
+690 GCIDNRH

-706 IVDFNSK
+706 VVDFNSF
-713 TIKYFDILNF
+713 TVQNF
-723 LTTILSK
+723 NVLDFLMSLLVK
-730 KNLTLKLQYPIGQEE
+730 ENLAMKLKHPIAQEE
-745 HDIVYDFLAN
+745 YDIVYDFLSN
-755 TTHPAII
+755 TTHPVFI
-762 SSALSSFKES
+762 SSALSSFKDMV
-772 IENGD
+772 END
-777 KAIINDLLIDL
+777 AITKDNLLMDL
-788 SVLSDIQ
+788 SVLSGIQ
-795 LKHFENEQNKFSE
+795 LKYFENEQNKFSE

-813 FYNCK
+813 FSNCI
-818 SKTDPKTHRVYLRQ
+818 SKMDSLFFRTKVFG
-832 EALNI
+832 I
-837 MKNEILKN
+837 MKKVIKENSE
-845 PKGYFSMFIRKGQTS
+845 GYFRTFIGIGETS
-860 NPEFNTVSPEPFCAQ
+860 NPDFNTLYPKISCSA
-875 IFGNY
+875 IFGSY
-880 GNFEEFLE
+880 DEFEKYLSSF
-888 KCKDDNQYTIRA
+888 KNDNLYVIRV

-912 KPIEFNGQGNV
+912 RPIEFDGQGNV
-923 KEKIDNNFKHE
+923 QEKIDNCFVNE
-934 IILLNQLKRIMKY
+934 IKLLYQLKYIKKY
-947 AKSGS
+947 LNRGGK
-952 VAKDRLKQIL
+952 VNDKLKRLFE
-962 AKNDLNIKLKYD
+962 KNNLYIKLRGD
-974 ILLSTKD
+974 IYKMMEN

>member
-1 MVQMKKVIKR
+1 
-11 LTNYRYL
+11 
-18 RMIFKKLVN
+18 MIFKKLVN
-27 NIKNIDYRCIFK
+27 NIGK
-39 KLWNDIRMYLQMI
+39 
-52 FKYILDNIGES
+52 S
-63 PLKWLSCITI
+63 PLKWLSRITI
-73 LLSFFLFDSFWVT
+73 LLSFFIFDSFWTT
-86 WINKIWVDPIA
+86 WINKIWVDPIV
-97 SQIKDNTWWV
+97 SQIKDNTWWFIV
-107 VIIYSVVVSVFYYHG
+107 IYSVIISAYYYHNLK
-122 IQEMEMINKNR
+122 ETEVINRNR
-133 CKAVVIAALLYCLCL
+133 CQAVFIVAFLYCICL
-148 FSGKWDYILIFDCC
+148 FSGKWDYVLICDYS
-162 RYFAWSNL
+162 RYLAWSNFIIIVPIL
-170 IFMIPVI
+170 WEACICYQLNHKRPV
-177 WEFCI
+177 
-182 YYHLEHKKAT
+182 
-192 ENIEPKLEI
+192 ENIKPGLEI
-201 EKTNNVADS
+201 EKTNNVTDS
-210 YKRRAVCKSAY
+210 YKRRAVCESAY

-328 IFNEDKNPYE
+328 IFNENKNPYE

-389 KNYVCETLKNSKI
+389 KNYVCETLKNNGI

-435 QGTINTIWGLEKEDT
+435 QETVHTIWELEKEDT
-450 KISNMVYYNPNNPT
+450 KITNMVYYRPDDPT
-464 NNIIGNNLV
+464 NSIIDNNLV
-473 TQVLFTVR
+473 TKVLLTVR

-495 AYKDQKVENEICFQ
+495 AYKDQRAENEVCFQ
-509 DLFFIE
+509 DLFFLE

-533 VLLSLNDNVF
+533 VLLSLDDNIF

-549 KSIIQNNLSN
+549 KSIIQNNLNN

-572 LFRNRSKD
+572 LFRNRRKD
-580 KAIYNLRSYSKYFMY
+580 KAIYNLRSYYKYFMY

-609 LTEKGDSEIIES
+609 LAENNDAEMIKS
-621 ANQLYKSKYRLEF
+621 ANQLYKNKYRLEF
-634 ENQIEELLVQIY
+634 ENQIGELLAQIY
-646 KSNKEGLILNY
+646 KSNEEGGTFDY
-657 IEIYNL
+657 IKIYSLLERLVKSDIRDLRDEIYN
-663 LEKLVK
+663 
-669 SNNNGLRDEVFNAI
+669 AI
-683 ITHLQHL
+683 IPHLQQL
-690 RCIDKRH
+690 GCIDNRH

-706 IVDFNSK
+706 VVDFNSF
-713 TIKYFDILNF
+713 TVQNF
-723 LTTILSK
+723 NVLDFLMSLLVK
-730 KNLTLKLQYPIGQEE
+730 ENLAMKLKHPIAQEE
-745 HDIVYDFLAN
+745 YDIVYDFLSN
-755 TTHPAII
+755 TTHPVFI
-762 SSALSSFKES
+762 SSALSSFKDMV
-772 IENGD
+772 END
-777 KAIINDLLIDL
+777 AITKDNLLMDL
-788 SVLSDIQ
+788 SVLSGIQ
-795 LKHFENEQNKFSE
+795 LKYFENEQNKFSE

-813 FYNCK
+813 FSNCI
-818 SKTDPKTHRVYLRQ
+818 SKMDSLFFRTKVFG
-832 EALNI
+832 I
-837 MKNEILKN
+837 MKKAIKEN
-845 PKGYFSMFIRKGQTS
+845 PEGYFRTFIGIGETS
-860 NPEFNTVSPEPFCAQ
+860 NPDFNTLYPKISCSA
-875 IFGNY
+875 IFGSY
-880 GNFEEFLE
+880 DEFEKYLSSF
-888 KCKDDNQYTIRA
+888 KNDNLYVIRV

-912 KPIEFNGQGNV
+912 RPIEFDGQGNV
-923 KEKIDNNFKHE
+923 QEKIDNCFVNE
-934 IILLNQLKRIMKY
+934 IKLLYQLKYIKKY
-947 AKSGS
+947 LNRGGK
-952 VAKDRLKQIL
+952 VNDKLKRLFE
-962 AKNDLNIKLKYD
+962 KNNLYIKLRGD
-974 ILLSTKD
+974 IYKMMEN

>member
-1 MVQMKKVIKR
+1 
-11 LTNYRYL
+11 
-18 RMIFKKLVN
+18 MIFKKLVN
-27 NIKNIDYRCIFK
+27 NIGK
-39 KLWNDIRMYLQMI
+39 
-52 FKYILDNIGES
+52 S
-63 PLKWLSCITI
+63 PLKWLGRITI
-73 LLSFFLFDSFWVT
+73 LLSFFIFDSFWTT
-86 WINKIWVDPIA
+86 WINKIWVDPIV
-97 SQIKDNTWWV
+97 SQLKDNTWWFIV
-107 VIIYSVVVSVFYYHG
+107 IYSVIISAYYYHNLK
-122 IQEMEMINKNR
+122 ETEVINRNR
-133 CKAVVIAALLYCLCL
+133 CQAVFIVAFLYCICL
-148 FSGKWDYILIFDCC
+148 FSGKWDYILICDYS
-162 RYFAWSNL
+162 RYLAWSNFIIIVPIL
-170 IFMIPVI
+170 
-177 WEFCI
+177 WEACI
-182 YYHLEHKKAT
+182 CYQLNHKRPA
-192 ENIEPKLEI
+192 ENIKPGLEI
-201 EKTNNVADS
+201 EKTNNVTDS
-210 YKRRAVCKSAY
+210 YKRRAVCESAY

-328 IFNEDKNPYE
+328 IFNENKNPYE

-389 KNYVCETLKNSKI
+389 KNYVCETLKNNGI

-435 QGTINTIWGLEKEDT
+435 QETVHTIWELEKEDT
-450 KISNMVYYNPNNPT
+450 KITNMVYYRPDDPT
-464 NNIIGNNLV
+464 NSIIDNNLV
-473 TQVLFTVR
+473 TKVLLTVR

-486 HNSFYLLAK
+486 HNSFYLLSK
-495 AYKDQKVENEICFQ
+495 AYKDQRAENEVCFQ
-509 DLFFIE
+509 DLFFLE

-533 VLLSLNDNVF
+533 VLLSLDYNIF

-549 KSIIQNNLSN
+549 KSIIQNNLNN

-572 LFRNRSKD
+572 LFRNRRKD
-580 KAIYNLRSYSKYFMY
+580 KAIYNLRSYYKYFMY

-609 LTEKGDSEIIES
+609 LAENNDAEMIKS
-621 ANQLYKSKYRLEF
+621 ANQLYKNKYRLEF
-634 ENQIEELLVQIY
+634 ENQIGELLAQIY
-646 KSNKEGLILNY
+646 KSNEEGGTFDY
-657 IEIYNL
+657 IKIYSLLERLVKSDIRDLRDEIYN
-663 LEKLVK
+663 
-669 SNNNGLRDEVFNAI
+669 AI
-683 ITHLQHL
+683 IPHLQQL
-690 RCIDKRH
+690 GCIDNRH

-706 IVDFNSK
+706 VVDFNSF
-713 TIKYFDILNF
+713 TVQNF
-723 LTTILSK
+723 NVLDFLMSLLVK
-730 KNLTLKLQYPIGQEE
+730 ENLAMKLKHPIAQEE
-745 HDIVYDFLAN
+745 HDIVYDFLSN
-755 TTHPAII
+755 TTHPVFI
-762 SSALSSFKES
+762 SSALSSFKDMV
-772 IENGD
+772 END
-777 KAIINDLLIDL
+777 AITKDNLLMDL
-788 SVLSDIQ
+788 SVLSGIQ
-795 LKHFENEQNKFSE
+795 LKYFENEQNKFSE

-813 FYNCK
+813 FSNCI
-818 SKTDPKTHRVYLRQ
+818 SKMDSLFFRTKVFG
-832 EALNI
+832 I
-837 MKNEILKN
+837 MKKAIKEN
-845 PKGYFSMFIRKGQTS
+845 PEGYFRTFIGIGETS
-860 NPEFNTVSPEPFCAQ
+860 NPDFNTLYPKISCSA
-875 IFGNY
+875 IFGSY
-880 GNFEEFLE
+880 DEFEKYLSSF
-888 KCKDDNQYTIRA
+888 KNDNLYVTRV

-912 KPIEFNGQGNV
+912 RPIEFDGQGNV
-923 KEKIDNNFKHE
+923 QEKIDNCFVNE
-934 IILLNQLKRIMKY
+934 IKLLYKLKYIKKYLNRGGKVNDKLKR
-947 AKSGS
+947 
-952 VAKDRLKQIL
+952 LFE
-962 AKNDLNIKLKYD
+962 KNDLYIKLRGD
-974 ILLSTKD
+974 IYKMMEN

>member
-1 MVQMKKVIKR
+1 MKRVIKK

-27 NIKNIDYRCIFK
+27 NIGK
-39 KLWNDIRMYLQMI
+39 
-52 FKYILDNIGES
+52 S
-63 PLKWLSCITI
+63 PLKWLSRITI
-73 LLSFFLFDSFWVT
+73 LLSFFIFDSFWTT
-86 WINKIWVDPIA
+86 WINKIWVDPIV
-97 SQIKDNTWWV
+97 SQIKDNTWWFIV
-107 VIIYSVVVSVFYYHG
+107 IYSVIISAYYYHNLK
-122 IQEMEMINKNR
+122 ETEVINRNR
-133 CKAVVIAALLYCLCL
+133 CQAVFIVAFLYCICL
-148 FSGKWDYILIFDCC
+148 FSGKWDYVLICDYS
-162 RYFAWSNL
+162 RYLAWSNFIIIVPIL
-170 IFMIPVI
+170 
-177 WEFCI
+177 WEACI
-182 YYHLEHKKAT
+182 CYQLNHKRPA
-192 ENIEPKLEI
+192 ENIKPGLEI
-201 EKTNNVADS
+201 EKTNNVTDS
-210 YKRRAVCKSAY
+210 YKRRAVCESAY

-328 IFNEDKNPYE
+328 IFNENKNPYE

-389 KNYVCETLKNSKI
+389 KNYVCETLKNNGI

-435 QGTINTIWGLEKEDT
+435 QETVHTIWELEKEDT
-450 KISNMVYYNPNNPT
+450 KITNMVYYRPDDPT
-464 NNIIGNNLV
+464 NSIIDNNLV
-473 TQVLFTVR
+473 TKVLLTVR

-495 AYKDQKVENEICFQ
+495 AYKDQRAENEVCFQ
-509 DLFFIE
+509 DLFFLE

-533 VLLSLNDNVF
+533 VLLSLDDNIF

-549 KSIIQNNLSN
+549 KSIIQNNLNN

-572 LFRNRSKD
+572 LFRNRRKD
-580 KAIYNLRSYSKYFMY
+580 KAIYNLRSYYKYFMY

-609 LTEKGDSEIIES
+609 LAENNDAEMIKS
-621 ANQLYKSKYRLEF
+621 ANQLYKNKYRLEF
-634 ENQIEELLVQIY
+634 ENQIGELLAQIY
-646 KSNKEGLILNY
+646 KSNEEGGTFDY
-657 IEIYNL
+657 IKIYSLLERLVKSDIRDLRDEIYN
-663 LEKLVK
+663 
-669 SNNNGLRDEVFNAI
+669 AI
-683 ITHLQHL
+683 IPHLQQL
-690 RCIDKRH
+690 GCIDNRH

-706 IVDFNSK
+706 VVDFNSF
-713 TIKYFDILNF
+713 TVQNF
-723 LTTILSK
+723 NVLDFLMSLLVK
-730 KNLTLKLQYPIGQEE
+730 ENLAMKLKHPIAQEE
-745 HDIVYDFLAN
+745 YDIVYDFLSN
-755 TTHPAII
+755 TTHPVFI
-762 SSALSSFKES
+762 SSALSSFKDMV
-772 IENGD
+772 END
-777 KAIINDLLIDL
+777 AITKDNLLMDL
-788 SVLSDIQ
+788 SVLSGIQ
-795 LKHFENEQNKFSE
+795 LKYFENEQNKFSE

-813 FYNCK
+813 FSNCI
-818 SKTDPKTHRVYLRQ
+818 SKMDSLFFRTKVFG
-832 EALNI
+832 I
-837 MKNEILKN
+837 MKKAIKEN
-845 PKGYFSMFIRKGQTS
+845 PEGYFRTFIGIGETS
-860 NPEFNTVSPEPFCAQ
+860 NPDFNTLYPKISCSA
-875 IFGNY
+875 IFGSY
-880 GNFEEFLE
+880 DEFEKYLSSF
-888 KCKDDNQYTIRA
+888 KNDNLYVIRV

-912 KPIEFNGQGNV
+912 RPIEFDGQGNV
-923 KEKIDNNFKHE
+923 QEIIDNCFVNE
-934 IILLNQLKRIMKY
+934 IKLLYQLKYIKKY
-947 AKSGS
+947 LNRGGK
-952 VAKDRLKQIL
+952 VNDKLKRLFE
-962 AKNDLNIKLKYD
+962 KNNLYIKLRGD
-974 ILLSTKD
+974 IYKMMEN

>member
-1 MVQMKKVIKR
+1 
-11 LTNYRYL
+11 
-18 RMIFKKLVN
+18 MIFKKLVN
-27 NIKNIDYRCIFK
+27 NIGK
-39 KLWNDIRMYLQMI
+39 
-52 FKYILDNIGES
+52 S
-63 PLKWLSCITI
+63 PLKWLSRITI
-73 LLSFFLFDSFWVT
+73 LLSFFIFDSFWTT
-86 WINKIWVDPIA
+86 WINKIWVDPIV
-97 SQIKDNTWWV
+97 SQIKDNTWWFIV
-107 VIIYSVVVSVFYYHG
+107 IYSVIISAYYYHNLK
-122 IQEMEMINKNR
+122 ETEVINRNR
-133 CKAVVIAALLYCLCL
+133 CQAVFIVAFLYCICL
-148 FSGKWDYILIFDCC
+148 FSGKWDYVLICDYS
-162 RYFAWSNL
+162 RYLAWSNFIIIVPIL
-170 IFMIPVI
+170 
-177 WEFCI
+177 WEACI
-182 YYHLEHKKAT
+182 CYQLNHKRPA
-192 ENIEPKLEI
+192 ENIKPGLEI
-201 EKTNNVADS
+201 EKTNNVTDS
-210 YKRRAVCKSAY
+210 YKRRAVCESAY

-328 IFNEDKNPYE
+328 IFNENKNPYE

-389 KNYVCETLKNSKI
+389 KNYVCETLKNNGI

-435 QGTINTIWGLEKEDT
+435 QETVHTIWELEKEDT
-450 KISNMVYYNPNNPT
+450 KITNMVYYRPDDPT
-464 NNIIGNNLV
+464 NSIIDNNLV
-473 TQVLFTVR
+473 TKVLLTVR

-495 AYKDQKVENEICFQ
+495 AYKDQRAENEVCFQ
-509 DLFFIE
+509 DLFFLE

-533 VLLSLNDNVF
+533 VLLSLDDNIF

-549 KSIIQNNLSN
+549 KSIIQNNLNN

-572 LFRNRSKD
+572 LFRNRRKD
-580 KAIYNLRSYSKYFMY
+580 KAIYNLRSYYKYFMY

-609 LTEKGDSEIIES
+609 LAENNDAEMIKS
-621 ANQLYKSKYRLEF
+621 ANQLYKNKYRLEF
-634 ENQIEELLVQIY
+634 ENQIGELLAQIY
-646 KSNKEGLILNY
+646 KSNEEGGTFDY
-657 IEIYNL
+657 IKIYSLLERLVKSDIRDLRDEIYN
-663 LEKLVK
+663 
-669 SNNNGLRDEVFNAI
+669 AI
-683 ITHLQHL
+683 IPHLQQL
-690 RCIDKRH
+690 GCIDNRH

-706 IVDFNSK
+706 VVDFNSF
-713 TIKYFDILNF
+713 TVQNF
-723 LTTILSK
+723 NVLDFLMSLLVK
-730 KNLTLKLQYPIGQEE
+730 ENLAMKLKHPIAQEE
-745 HDIVYDFLAN
+745 YDIVYDFLSN
-755 TTHPAII
+755 TTHPVFI
-762 SSALSSFKES
+762 SSALSSFKDMV
-772 IENGD
+772 END
-777 KAIINDLLIDL
+777 AITKDNLLMDL
-788 SVLSDIQ
+788 SVLSGIQ
-795 LKHFENEQNKFSE
+795 LKYFENEQNKFSE

-813 FYNCK
+813 FSNCI
-818 SKTDPKTHRVYLRQ
+818 SKMDSLFFRTKVFG
-832 EALNI
+832 I
-837 MKNEILKN
+837 MKKAIKEN
-845 PKGYFSMFIRKGQTS
+845 PEGYFRTFIGIGETS
-860 NPEFNTVSPEPFCAQ
+860 NPDFNTLYPKISCSA
-875 IFGNY
+875 IFGSY
-880 GNFEEFLE
+880 DEFEKYLSSF
-888 KCKDDNQYTIRA
+888 KNDNLYVIRV

-912 KPIEFNGQGNV
+912 RPIEFDGQGNV
-923 KEKIDNNFKHE
+923 QEKIDNCFVNE
-934 IILLNQLKRIMKY
+934 IKLLYQLKYIKKY
-947 AKSGS
+947 LNRGGKVNDKLKRLFEKNNLYIKLRGDISLLSRKSG
-952 VAKDRLKQIL
+952 
-962 AKNDLNIKLKYD
+962 
-974 ILLSTKD
+974 

>member
-1 MVQMKKVIKR
+1 MKRVIKK

-27 NIKNIDYRCIFK
+27 NIGK
-39 KLWNDIRMYLQMI
+39 
-52 FKYILDNIGES
+52 S
-63 PLKWLSCITI
+63 PLKWLGRITI
-73 LLSFFLFDSFWVT
+73 LLSFFIFDSFWTT
-86 WINKIWVDPIA
+86 WINKIWVDPIV
-97 SQIKDNTWWV
+97 SQLKDNTWWFIV
-107 VIIYSVVVSVFYYHG
+107 IYSVIISAYYYHNLK
-122 IQEMEMINKNR
+122 ETEVINRNR
-133 CKAVVIAALLYCLCL
+133 CQAVFIVAFLYCICL
-148 FSGKWDYILIFDCC
+148 FSGKWDYILICDYS
-162 RYFAWSNL
+162 RYLAWSNFIIIVPIL
-170 IFMIPVI
+170 
-177 WEFCI
+177 WEACI
-182 YYHLEHKKAT
+182 CYQLNHKRPA
-192 ENIEPKLEI
+192 ENIKPGLEI
-201 EKTNNVADS
+201 EKTNNVTDS
-210 YKRRAVCKSAY
+210 YKRRAVCESAY

-328 IFNEDKNPYE
+328 IFNENKNPYE

-389 KNYVCETLKNSKI
+389 KNYVCETLKNNGI

-435 QGTINTIWGLEKEDT
+435 QETVHTIWELEKEDT
-450 KISNMVYYNPNNPT
+450 KITNMVYYRPDDPT
-464 NNIIGNNLV
+464 NSIIDNNLV
-473 TQVLFTVR
+473 TKVLLTVR

-486 HNSFYLLAK
+486 HNSFYLLSK
-495 AYKDQKVENEICFQ
+495 AYKDQRAENEVCFQ
-509 DLFFIE
+509 DLFFLE

-533 VLLSLNDNVF
+533 VLLSLDYNIF

-549 KSIIQNNLSN
+549 KSIIQNNLNN

-572 LFRNRSKD
+572 LFRNRRKD
-580 KAIYNLRSYSKYFMY
+580 KAIYNLRSYYKYFMY

-609 LTEKGDSEIIES
+609 LAENNDAEMIKS
-621 ANQLYKSKYRLEF
+621 ANQLYKNKYRLEF
-634 ENQIEELLVQIY
+634 ENQIGELLAQIY
-646 KSNKEGLILNY
+646 KSNEEGGTFDY
-657 IEIYNL
+657 IKIYSLLERLVKSDIRDLRDEIYN
-663 LEKLVK
+663 
-669 SNNNGLRDEVFNAI
+669 AI
-683 ITHLQHL
+683 IPHLQQL
-690 RCIDKRH
+690 GCIDNRH

-706 IVDFNSK
+706 VVDFNSF
-713 TIKYFDILNF
+713 TVQNF
-723 LTTILSK
+723 NVLDFLMSLLVK
-730 KNLTLKLQYPIGQEE
+730 ENLAMKLKHPIAQEE
-745 HDIVYDFLAN
+745 HDIVYDFLSN
-755 TTHPAII
+755 TTHPVFI
-762 SSALSSFKES
+762 SSALSSFKDMV
-772 IENGD
+772 END
-777 KAIINDLLIDL
+777 AITKDNLLMDL
-788 SVLSDIQ
+788 SVLSGIQ
-795 LKHFENEQNKFSE
+795 LKYFENEQNKFSE

-813 FYNCK
+813 FSNCI
-818 SKTDPKTHRVYLRQ
+818 SKMDSLFFRTKVFG
-832 EALNI
+832 I
-837 MKNEILKN
+837 MKKAIKEN
-845 PKGYFSMFIRKGQTS
+845 PEGYFRTFIGIGETS
-860 NPEFNTVSPEPFCAQ
+860 NPDFNTLYPKISCSA
-875 IFGNY
+875 IFGSY
-880 GNFEEFLE
+880 DEFEKYLSSF
-888 KCKDDNQYTIRA
+888 KNDNLYVTRV

-912 KPIEFNGQGNV
+912 RPIEFDGQGNV
-923 KEKIDNNFKHE
+923 QEKIDNCFVNE
-934 IILLNQLKRIMKY
+934 IKLLYKLKYIKKYLNRGGKVNDKLKR
-947 AKSGS
+947 
-952 VAKDRLKQIL
+952 LFE
-962 AKNDLNIKLKYD
+962 KNDLYIKLRGD
-974 ILLSTKD
+974 IYKMMEN

>member
-1 MVQMKKVIKR
+1 MKRVIKR

-18 RMIFKKLVN
+18 RMIFKKLWN
-27 NIKNIDYRCIFK
+27 NIKNTNYRYIFK
-39 KLWNDIRMYLQMI
+39 KLWNDIQMYLQII
-52 FKYILDNIGES
+52 FKNILDNIGKS
-63 PLKWLSCITI
+63 PLKWLSCITM
-73 LLSFFLFDSFWVT
+73 LLSFFIFDAFWTT

-97 SQIKDNTWWV
+97 SQIKDNTWWIIV
-107 VIIYSVVVSVFYYHG
+107 IYSVIISAYYYHNLK
-122 IQEMEMINKNR
+122 ETEVINMNR
-133 CKAVVIAALLYCLCL
+133 CQAVFIVAFLYCICL
-148 FSGKWDYILIFDCC
+148 FSRKWDYVLICDYS
-162 RYFAWSNL
+162 RYLAWSNFIIIVPIL
-170 IFMIPVI
+170 
-177 WEFCI
+177 WESCI
-182 YYHLEHKKAT
+182 CYQVKHKKAA
-192 ENIEPKLEI
+192 ENVKPKLEI

-210 YKRRAVCKSAY
+210 YKRRAVCESAY

-262 VKSIIIFEPW
+262 AKSVIIFEPW

-389 KNYVCETLKNSKI
+389 KNYVCETLKNNGI

-435 QGTINTIWGLEKEDT
+435 QDTVHTIWGLEKDNLRIT
-450 KISNMVYYNPNNPT
+450 NMVYYSLNNPT
-464 NNIIGNNLV
+464 NSIIDNNLV
-473 TQVLFTVR
+473 TQVLSTIR

-486 HNSFYLLAK
+486 HNSYYLLSK
-495 AYKDQKVENEICFQ
+495 AYKDQNAEKEVCFQ
-509 DLFFIE
+509 DLFFLE
-515 LLRYRYM
+515 LLRYRYL
-522 DVYTILCNRPF
+522 DIYTILCNKPF
-533 VLLSLNDNVF
+533 VLLSLDDNIF

-549 KSIIQNNLSN
+549 KTIIQNNLSN
-559 DEYTEVV
+559 DEHTEIV

-572 LFRNRSKD
+572 LFRNRRKD
-580 KAIYNLRSYSKYFMY
+580 KAIYNLRSYYKYFMY
-595 RLDDKILTVDELMS
+595 RLDGNILTVDEFMS
-609 LTEKGDSEIIES
+609 LSKKSNSEIIES
-621 ANQLYKSKYRLEF
+621 ANQLYKNKYRLEF
-634 ENQIEELLVQIY
+634 ENQIGELLAQIY
-646 KSNKEGLILNY
+646 KNNGKGRTFDY

-663 LEKLVK
+663 LEKLTK
-669 SNNNGLRDEVFNAI
+669 SDNRGLRDEIYNAI
-683 ITHLQHL
+683 IPHLQQM
-690 RCIDKRH
+690 RCIDSRH
-697 FKALLHLYD
+697 LKALLHLYD
-706 IVDFNSK
+706 VVDFNSEI
-713 TIKYFDILNF
+713 IKYFDILNF
-723 LTTILSK
+723 LMAILLK
-730 KNLTLKLQYPIGQEE
+730 KNLAANLRHPIEQEE
-745 HDIVYDFLAN
+745 HDIVYDFLSN

-762 SSALSSFKES
+762 SSALSLFKEA

-777 KAIINDLLIDL
+777 KAIIDDLLIDL

-832 EALNI
+832 EALDI
-837 MKNEILKN
+837 MKNEIQNN
-845 PKGYFSMFIRKGQTS
+845 PQGYFGMFIRKGITS
-860 NPEFNTVSPEPFCAQ
+860 NPEYNTVSPEPFCAQ

-880 GNFEEFLE
+880 SKFEEFLE
-888 KCKDDNQYTIRA
+888 KCKDDNQYTIRV
-900 KNFWELYKNNGY
+900 KNFWELYKSNGY
-912 KPIEFNGQGNV
+912 RSIEFEGQGNV
-923 KEKIDNNFKHE
+923 QEKIDNCFRNE
-934 IILLNQLKRIMKY
+934 IELLEQLKKNKRI
-947 AKSGS
+947 S
-952 VAKDRLKQIL
+952 R
-962 AKNDLNIKLKYD
+962 
-974 ILLSTKD
+974 

>member
-1 MVQMKKVIKR
+1 MVQMKRVIKK

-27 NIKNIDYRCIFK
+27 NIGK
-39 KLWNDIRMYLQMI
+39 
-52 FKYILDNIGES
+52 S
-63 PLKWLSCITI
+63 PLKWLSRITI
-73 LLSFFLFDSFWVT
+73 LLSFFIFDSFWTT
-86 WINKIWVDPIA
+86 WINKIWVDPIV
-97 SQIKDNTWWV
+97 SQIKDNTWWFIV
-107 VIIYSVVVSVFYYHG
+107 IYSVIISAYYYHNLK
-122 IQEMEMINKNR
+122 ETEVINRNR
-133 CKAVVIAALLYCLCL
+133 CQAVFIVAFLYCICL
-148 FSGKWDYILIFDCC
+148 FSGKWDYVLICDYS
-162 RYFAWSNL
+162 RYLAWSNFIIIVPIL
-170 IFMIPVI
+170 
-177 WEFCI
+177 WEACI
-182 YYHLEHKKAT
+182 CYQLNHKRPA
-192 ENIEPKLEI
+192 ENIKPGLEI
-201 EKTNNVADS
+201 EKTNNVTDS
-210 YKRRAVCKSAY
+210 YKRRAVCESAY

-328 IFNEDKNPYE
+328 IFNENKNPYE

-389 KNYVCETLKNSKI
+389 KNYVCETLKNNGI

-435 QGTINTIWGLEKEDT
+435 QETVHTIWELEKEDT
-450 KISNMVYYNPNNPT
+450 NITNMVYYRPDDPT
-464 NNIIGNNLV
+464 NSIIDNNLV
-473 TQVLFTVR
+473 TKVLLTVR

-495 AYKDQKVENEICFQ
+495 AYKDQRAENEVCFQ
-509 DLFFIE
+509 DLFFLE

-533 VLLSLNDNVF
+533 VLLSLDDNIF

-549 KSIIQNNLSN
+549 KSIIQNNLNN

-572 LFRNRSKD
+572 LFRNRRKD
-580 KAIYNLRSYSKYFMY
+580 KAIYNLRSYYKYFMY

-609 LTEKGDSEIIES
+609 LAENNDAEMIKS
-621 ANQLYKSKYRLEF
+621 ANQLYKNKYRLEF
-634 ENQIEELLVQIY
+634 ENQIGELLAQIY
-646 KSNKEGLILNY
+646 KSNEEGGTFDY
-657 IEIYNL
+657 IKIYSLLERLVKSDIRDLRDEIYN
-663 LEKLVK
+663 
-669 SNNNGLRDEVFNAI
+669 AI
-683 ITHLQHL
+683 IPHLQQL
-690 RCIDKRH
+690 GCIDNRH

-706 IVDFNSK
+706 VVDFNSF
-713 TIKYFDILNF
+713 TVQNF
-723 LTTILSK
+723 NVLDFLMSLLVK
-730 KNLTLKLQYPIGQEE
+730 ENLAMKLKHPIAQEE
-745 HDIVYDFLAN
+745 YDIVYDFLSN
-755 TTHPAII
+755 TTHPVFI
-762 SSALSSFKES
+762 SSALSSFKDMV
-772 IENGD
+772 END
-777 KAIINDLLIDL
+777 AITKDNLLMDL
-788 SVLSDIQ
+788 SVLSGIQ
-795 LKHFENEQNKFSE
+795 LKYFENEQNKFSE

-813 FYNCK
+813 FSNCI
-818 SKTDPKTHRVYLRQ
+818 SKMDSLFFRTKVFG
-832 EALNI
+832 I
-837 MKNEILKN
+837 MKKVIKENSE
-845 PKGYFSMFIRKGQTS
+845 GYFRTFIGIGETS
-860 NPEFNTVSPEPFCAQ
+860 NPDFNTCIS
-875 IFGNY
+875 
-880 GNFEEFLE
+880 
-888 KCKDDNQYTIRA
+888 
-900 KNFWELYKNNGY
+900 
-912 KPIEFNGQGNV
+912 
-923 KEKIDNNFKHE
+923 
-934 IILLNQLKRIMKY
+934 
-947 AKSGS
+947 
-952 VAKDRLKQIL
+952 
-962 AKNDLNIKLKYD
+962 
-974 ILLSTKD
+974 